1 MLEMDV
7 DISGQGINGGCD
19 RSVPRTLGVLI
30 RQIVDEG
37 EQLPMFPVDLCFAEL
52 EVI

>member
-7 DISGQGINGGCD
+7 DISGPGINEGCD
-19 RSVPRTLGVLI
+19 RSVPRALSVLT

-37 EQLPMFPVDLCFAEL
+37 ERPPTLTVELCFAEL
-52 EVI
+52 EII